1 MLLQSNNYLAILDSF
16 IICLSSILERNK
28 NDVDSCPDE
37 TSWSIRQH
45 IYHLLDTPT
54 GGIHSIMTT
63 VKTNPKELLV
73 IIPDLDNITEAD
85 QKKTSLE
92 IQTDLINY
100 SKLFHSCL
108 SLYSEEDLDQ
118 IIIQTSLPKR
128 GIIEGRTPRSLL
140 DRLFVSHWSE
150 HISDLLKL

>member
-1 MLLQSNNYLAILDSF
+1 MLLQNNNYLAILDSF
-16 IICLSSILERNK
+16 IMCISSILERNK
-28 NDVDSCPDE
+28 NKVDFCPDE

-63 VKTNPKELLV
+63 VKTNPKETLV
-73 IIPDLDNITEAD
+73 IIPDLDNITED
-85 QKKTSLE
+85 NQKKTTLE
-92 IQTDLINY
+92 IQADLINY
-100 SKLFHSCL
+100 SKSFHNCL

-128 GIIEGRTPRSLL
+128 GIIEDRTPRSLL
-140 DRLFVSHWSE
+140 DRLFVRHWSE